1 MSILKDIF
9 IGYHILFTRHKKL
22 FLFWRNRLFA
32 NTLIFADVWLHQ
44 QKLDNLW
51 QQTIYQEISFYLVY
65 QLTKFHYQSISQTGF
80 MAGRQL

>member
-9 IGYHILFTRHKKL
+9 IGYHILFTKHKKL

-51 QQTIYQEISFYLVY
+51 QQTIYQEISFD
-65 QLTKFHYQSISQTGF
+65 SISQVLR
-80 MAGRQL
+80 AD